1 MTSPKRRCTCISIKI
16 VAWKTRLRRAALCQ
30 SRYCRT
36 RGTSWT
42 CGLHALA
49 QAPYTRRYQYTCP
62 CRRTSTQRSM
72 IVWKSRVLLRHKHP
86 RPRSRHIPLNRQRA
100 HSSFRQGA
108 TRSGVLPNCVR
119 HHPVFG
125 NSRRRAHTQNS
136 RFCRHFSRMIAGIFR
151 SLPRDIASR
160 AEFGASVSGAKN
172 PVPNSIWAAS
182 AWHEVHGLIAN

>member
-1 MTSPKRRCTCISIKI
+1 
-16 VAWKTRLRRAALCQ
+16 
-30 SRYCRT
+30 
-36 RGTSWT
+36 
-42 CGLHALA
+42 
-49 QAPYTRRYQYTCP
+49 
-62 CRRTSTQRSM
+62 M

-136 RFCRHFSRMIAGIFR
+136 RFCGHFSRMIAGIFR

-182 AWHEVHGLIAN
+182 ACHEVHGATCMGMQISRALSPNGDVGMPSRRQGLPPNEAAASMMRTRKLQGAVARATVG